1 MTPLALMG
9 ALARALPPNAVVV
22 EEAATTHQNVLERL
36 NVFGDATGH
45 FRASRLGAG
54 LGIGLRHRCE
64 ARLARAAR
72 RGPVG

>member
-9 ALARALPPNAVVV
+9 ALARALPPNVVVV

-45 FRASRLGAG
+45 FEHTAVGRWGG
-54 LGIGLRHRCE
+54 VW
-64 ARLARAAR
+64 AA
-72 RGPVG
+72 PSA